1 MSNCREDF
9 LKWEGGGGY
18 LFLDHSFIIIK
29 LTY

>member
-9 LKWEGGGGY
+9 LKWEGGGY